1 MGRLAAAAAICLG
14 LLFPVTTARAADL
27 LRLDPAATTVAFELG
42 STFHTVHGSFDL
54 ARGEIWFDA
63 GTGEASGRIE
73 IPTASGQSGNKSR
86 DRKMHEEILE
96 SARYPAIVFHPDRF
110 EGAFDPASGGT
121 VSLAGAI
128 DIHGGSH
135 RISVPAEV
143 SISGAKLTGTAHLTI
158 PYVEWGMKDPSVLFL
173 RAKKEVEVTIH
184 LEGSIERD
192 APAPGENRAPAT
204 SQGGEK

>member
-1 MGRLAAAAAICLG
+1 ILVAA
-14 LLFPVTTARAADL
+14 PPARAADL
-27 LRLDPAATTVAFELG
+27 LRLDPAATSVAFELG

-96 SARYPAIVFHPDRF
+96 SARYPAIVFQPDRF
-110 EGAFDPASGGT
+110 EGSFDPASGGK

-128 DIHGGSH
+128 EIHGASH

-143 SISGAKLTGTAHLTI
+143 SISGVKLTGTARLTI

-173 RAKKEVEVTIH
+173 RARKEVEVTIH
-184 LEGSIERD
+184 LEGSIQRE
-192 APAPGENRAPAT
+192 APAPDQDGKLPA
-204 SQGGEK
+204 E